1 MRQVVLDTETTGLEP
16 SQGHRVIEIG
26 AVELVDR
33 RLTGER
39 YHQYINPEREVAQGA
54 LEVHGID
61 DQFLRGKPRF
71 AEVSEAFLQFVRGA
85 ELIIHNASFDL
96 GFLNWELSL
105 MNAPQPVLEEQCA
118 VLDTLELAREM
129 HPGMRNSLDALCRRY
144 DVDNSRRD
152 LHGALLDAGILAEVY
167 LRMTGGQTSLALE
180 LNSTAASGGVD
191 GGPDLAM
198 ERPPVR
204 VLRAAPTE
212 LKAHGERLDQLEAQL
227 GETSMW
233 RRCDAAVQ
241 GASPATSEAISP

>member
-26 AVELVDR
+26 AIELIDR
-33 RLTGER
+33 RPTGER
-39 YHQYINPEREVAQGA
+39 YHQYINPDREVEQGA

-71 AEVSEAFLQFVRGA
+71 AEISDGFLAFVRGA
-85 ELIIHNASFDL
+85 ELIIHNAPFDL

-180 LNSTAASGGVD
+180 LNSAAAAGGASVGVD
-191 GGPDLAM
+191 VGL

-204 VLRAAPTE
+204 VLRAAPVE
-212 LKAHGERLDQLEAQL
+212 LEAHSERLDQLEAKL
-227 GETSMW
+227 GEPSVW
-233 RRCDAAVQ
+233 RRCDAAAVEPVAAT
-241 GASPATSEAISP
+241 GVVSP